1 MFSLRK
7 NILVHQLLAFALI
20 CFAISGP
27 LFAVDIISLEKFH
40 EMVPEDT
47 IDLLASIRYLRYIPS
62 DDPRSIEA
70 VNRIE
75 QKLNGYDFIK
85 KYVEIN
91 EIFWIGFNV
100 EDEQNGENLTS
111 SIVGVRPED
120 LSFLKITIKKGALAE
135 NAVCVR
141 EDLFFFKSMKINET
155 KIRIYSIIIDYDTGK
170 TYTEYCTT
178 LVVSGIFS
186 ANSSN
191 AFHSST
197 PLLLSTM
204 NTVEMIAK
212 CSEASGRD
220 PFFLKTYVADI
231 DNSIIDPLNPET
243 SEGFLYS
250 LERGFGGVRIKDI
263 ALWIDVPLYSKVHAY
278 VVWKND
284 FRMAMLYANLPT
296 LLSLSIIGFFFMETH
311 KIRWKREFD
320 VLIARGFSKSI
331 GHYSAIKVTL
341 LNAIL
346 GFVVGLIGGL
356 PYSYVYCSTI
366 VFAVSYH
373 TIIYIISFYV
383 APVTFCIALYVIFN
397 LYKDFIA
404 KFSKLGKGIF
414 RKFVKFTEKDA
425 FFLTLMVY
433 SCLVLFIVISN
444 SDFLLKLMSDLVF
457 DLRHGPFYYQVIYLS
472 LVMIFGFAPI
482 AFLIGIII
490 IWFKLTK
497 SLIRGVSSLAKFH
510 KKLRFA
516 LLGLRNAYRKST
528 EIKLLAFIFSIITMF
543 SASSLLIANS
553 YLPNLYAYE
562 YWLTSGDVAVY
573 FVSES
578 NVTRLN
584 EMLNDIT
591 SGVDGIEVATMVL
604 SRTYSLARQYR
615 HFVLGIIP
623 NDFIKV
629 YKTADGNSIENTSL
643 AEKIKELSNKTGFG
657 LISESFKREININE
671 GDIITYVN
679 SWEERM
685 ISVRIIGSI
694 DEEFPQTLILPALV
708 AEEIEKGSKG
718 SIAVT
723 FRCFYKGYIRVP
735 VIEYIITDVTTV
747 LNIFRR
753 VGVVFIF
760 KIAKNADKISISAE
774 ISNKI
779 NLLKEKYPELLDS
792 HIRDTESIVANK
804 MSNEKIRGVNTV
816 LLAGSV
822 MSSMMVLIILYEIV
836 EIQKKKRT
844 KDLIILSAI
853 GESRTQIAG
862 IVFTELLTI
871 FIFGIVIGSIT
882 GIITAVELSVL
893 VNIRPSF
900 IFGFLM
906 TSNFLTYY
914 VINVIFLTLGM
925 ILFALIIICQVRR
938 INIPKYLKI
947 EWSSEEIIA
956 GEIWSG

>member
-75 QKLNGYDFIK
+75 QKLNGYSFIK
-85 KYVEIN
+85 RYVEIN
-91 EIFWIGFNV
+91 EIFWIGFNI
-100 EDEQNGENLTS
+100 ENEQNGENLTS
-111 SIVGVRPED
+111 SIAGVRPED

-141 EDLFFFKSMKINET
+141 EDLFFFKSMKINKT

-170 TYTEYCTT
+170 AYTEYCTT

-250 LERGFGGVRIKDI
+250 LERGFEGVRIKDI
-263 ALWIDVPLYSKVHAY
+263 ALWINVPLYSKVHAY

-373 TIIYIISFYV
+373 TISYIISFYV

-414 RKFVKFTEKDA
+414 RKFVKFTEKNA

-444 SDFLLKLMSDLVF
+444 SDFLLRLMPAIAFMSQ
-457 DLRHGPFYYQVIYLS
+457 GSFYYQITYVS
-472 LVMIFGFAPI
+472 LVAVFGFAPI
-482 AFLIGIII
+482 AFLISIVV
-490 IWFKLTK
+490 IWFRLTK
-497 SLIRGVSSLAKFH
+497 GLARGISSLAKFH

-528 EIKLLAFIFSIITMF
+528 EIKLLAFIFSVITMF
-543 SASSLLIANS
+543 STSSLLIANS

-604 SRTYSLARQYR
+604 SRTYNLAHQYS

-623 NDFIKV
+623 NNFIKI

-657 LISESFKREININE
+657 LISESFKREINIDE

-708 AEEIEKGSKG
+708 AEEIEEGRKG

-792 HIRDTESIVANK
+792 HIRDTESIVARK
-804 MSNEKIRGVNTV
+804 MSNEKIKGVATV
-816 LLAGSV
+816 LLSGSV

-836 EIQKKKRT
+836 EIRRKKRT
-844 KDLIILSAI
+844 KELIILSAI

-871 FIFGIVIGSIT
+871 FIFGIVMGSIT

-893 VNIRPSF
+893 INIRPSF

-947 EWSSEEIIA
+947 EWSSEEIIT